1 MAFFTLKVTKF
12 PFDGIKKMFLA
23 SAKDSLSLHS
33 EKLSAQFYKQT
44 DKYHTLATKIE
55 LFDSDVHFKNIVEA
69 SAEKL
74 TGKIWVKQTGER
86 QARLNGDIDLEKFKF
101 QAKDSIRSF
110 IQNAEVKAQ
119 VFPKEENKNTYIT
132 SQFTIDSVAVS
143 QQKAFVAIQQGN
155 YDIELTRNA
164 PKKWSPKGSVSF
176 KNLMAY
182 DPKFVHRLKMPA
194 SKIEFEKANN
204 FLEEAKKD
212 EKKIKKSLSLNK
224 DKKKKKSIFKKNKD
238 PILEE
243 DLEKIEIYNK
253 ETFKKEFLEYAPEVI
268 EFFGKSSNVVSR
280 AKKAG
285 RYMSKEFGR
294 SEEGQQRFPGRMI
307 KAMAA
312 FEIFYIDALRKS
324 RKNLIRYKE
333 KKDTKYR
340 FKSMD
345 ETKVRS
351 LISMNQGMEKMRKAL
366 GMDLQTPRAEAIKK
380 FWYLGEFLSLGKV
393 LKNSEHDP
401 KLEKRKKLLIEYK
414 QKITQLKNKIEEEQ
428 KKVGIN

>member
-1 MAFFTLKVTKF
+1 MKKLLLLIALIALLSTNTQAKTLDQKKEELKKIYEAGGISKVEYEKA
-12 PFDGIKKMFLA
+12 KEFLA
-23 SAKDSLSLHS
+23 KPKEETKKKKQKQSLSLGKKKNN
-33 EKLSAQFYKQT
+33 KLKA
-44 DKYHTLATKIE
+44 I
-55 LFDSDVHFKNIVEA
+55 FK
-69 SAEKL
+69 K
-74 TGKIWVKQTGER
+74 
-86 QARLNGDIDLEKFKF
+86 
-101 QAKDSIRSF
+101 
-110 IQNAEVKAQ
+110 
-119 VFPKEENKNTYIT
+119 
-132 SQFTIDSVAVS
+132 
-143 QQKAFVAIQQGN
+143 
-155 YDIELTRNA
+155 
-164 PKKWSPKGSVSF
+164 
-176 KNLMAY
+176 
-182 DPKFVHRLKMPA
+182 
-194 SKIEFEKANN
+194 
-204 FLEEAKKD
+204 
-212 EKKIKKSLSLNK
+212 K
-224 DKKKKKSIFKKNKD
+224 DKK
-238 PILEE
+238 PILDK
-243 DLEKIEIYNK
+243 DLAKIE
-253 ETFKKEFLEYAPEVI
+253 EFDRKKFQEDFLKYPPEVI
-268 EFFGKSSNVVSR
+268 EFFGGENSNFVTR
-280 AKKAG
+280 GKKAG
-285 RYMSKEFGR
+285 KFMSIEFNR
-294 SEEGQQRFPGRMI
+294 SEEGQQRYPGEMI